1 MKIFVLASRFPYP
14 LEKGDKLRMYFQIR
28 ELSKYHDIVLCAL
41 TEEAVSE
48 NDRTQVEPFCSAI
61 YILPLRKVRI
71 FLNLVQA
78 LFNRQPFQVAYF
90 SDARLRREIHV
101 IIEREKPGHIYC
113 QLIRT
118 AEFVRDIPIPK
129 TLDYMDNFSAWTGK
143 IARQVS
149 FPVSLFWRWESR
161 KVAAF
166 ERTVFSYFDH
176 HTIISKQDRDA
187 LGFIGKSAI
196 HCVPNGVDTEF
207 FQPICKPEKPRYDVA
222 FAGNMGYYNNIKAA
236 VMLVKDVMPRVWE
249 VRPNASVLLAG
260 ARPAAGVLRLAQSNV
275 MVSGWMDDI
284 RDAYASA
291 AIFVAPIFL
300 AVGLQNKILEAMSMG
315 VPCITTSSIN
325 EAVGATPGEEILLAD
340 EASGFAAHILA
351 LIDDESERRRLGTAG
366 QSFVRKNF
374 SWQQAVQKLNDLIKA
389 RE

>member
-1 MKIFVLASRFPYP
+1 MKILVLASRFPYP

-41 TEEAVSE
+41 TEEEVS
-48 NDRTQVEPFCSAI
+48 NKDKAQLEPFCSAI

-71 FLNLVQA
+71 FLNLFKA

-90 SDARLRREIHV
+90 FDARLRRKIHRV
-101 IIEREKPGHIYC
+101 IEQEKPGHIYC

-118 AEFVRDIPIPK
+118 AGFARDIPIPK

-143 IARQVS
+143 IARQIS
-149 FPVSLFWRWESR
+149 FPANLFWRWESR

-166 ERTVFSYFDH
+166 EQAVFPHFDH

-187 LGFIGKSAI
+187 LGFDGKNAI

-207 FQPICKPEKPRYDVA
+207 FQPICKPEMRRYNIA
-222 FAGNMGYYNNIKAA
+222 FAGNMGYYNNVKAA
-236 VMLVKDVMPRVWE
+236 VMLVNDIMPLVWE
-249 VRPNASVLLAG
+249 VRPGASVLLAG
-260 ARPAAGVLRLAQSNV
+260 ARPSAGVLRLVQSNV
-275 MVSGWMDDI
+275 RVSGWLDDI

-291 AIFVAPIFL
+291 AIFVAPILL

-315 VPCITTSSIN
+315 LPCITTSRIN

-351 LIDDESERRRLGTAG
+351 LIDDEPERRRLGVAG

-374 SWQQAVQKLNDLIKA
+374 SWQQAVQQLNDLITE